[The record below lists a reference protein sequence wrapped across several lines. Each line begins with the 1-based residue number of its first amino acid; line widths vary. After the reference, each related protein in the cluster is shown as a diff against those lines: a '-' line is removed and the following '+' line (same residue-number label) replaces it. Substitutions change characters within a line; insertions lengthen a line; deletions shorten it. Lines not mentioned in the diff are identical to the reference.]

1 MQGNFEFQTKDE
13 TVHSYFNQERHNTNS
28 LVETKTK
35 KQTTKEWRIPKSRT
49 VTGILVMCL
58 NIGVD
63 PPDVVKPDPCA
74 KLECWVDPEQ
84 VSENDVL
91 DHIGTSLQRQYET
104 LEPRARYKYHMDTPL
119 SKMKEICK
127 FPRRYAKRERIL
139 FHYNGHGVPKPTKNQ
154 EIWVFNQDYTQYVP
168 LLLVELQSWV
178 KEPCTYVFDCCS
190 AGILAPCLGKNN
202 TADNYREIAFFAC
215 QENEILPTNELMPAD
230 LFTSCLTTPIKT
242 ALRWHICSKISKN
255 SFLSDLTVEI
265 LDKIP
270 GKLTDRKTL
279 LGELNWIFQ
288 SITDTIAWNVL
299 PRKLFQQLYRQDQ
312 LTASLFRNFLLA
324 ERIMH
329 SLNCN
334 PFTIPEITVTYD
346 NHLWDAWDHCVDIAL
361 IQLTEIIENPKLK
374 YRSISFFSNQLTAFD
389 VWLSSSRNINK
400 NLMQKMMIQS
410 TMTFGTNNKSNNIDN
425 NNNSN
430 SNNSNSN
437 NNNNNNNNNNY
448 SKSNNHSYNKS
459 ENENEY
465 SFSQESNE
473 FNNEQKSYTKKMKQ
487 KKKKIISL
495 KDNEK
500 KKISSLN
507 NISIKKT
514 NSSNKDLLIN
524 DNSSASS
531 TSSNSSFSSM
541 NWSNFEIEEMLKK
554 TDLDS
559 LSRGPEQL
567 PVLIQVLLSPLHR
580 KRSLNLLARFI
591 DLGEAAIQTALTVG
605 IFPYMLRLLKIPS
618 QDFQTIL
625 SFIWAK
631 ILVWDPNCKY
641 QLVRD
646 NSFYY
651 FIQILR
657 SSNPSTS
664 TSNTNKNKNSNK
676 NFNTTSN
683 SNFNSSSSSSSSGS
697 SSGSSSST
705 SSDSFQLYLAT
716 LILSMIQDSHLIGKQ
731 ICQINGIYE
740 LLIKNL
746 KSEDYKVRQW
756 SCLCLAK
763 FWQDFNPSKIE
774 AIEKN
779 SHEKLFVLLNDNN
792 PIVRACAVY
801 ALNTFLGG
809 VNIKQ
814 VNDKYNLIKYD
825 LESKNENKNENENE
839 QEIQNKLKNV
849 INGNENGNEKN
860 ENGNEKNG
868 KENENEKNE
877 NENENEN
884 EKKKEKQMKN
894 ENEKKKTNG
903 ENELKLKQQK
913 QKFEI
918 EMKIA
923 LTLAG
928 LTHDGSSL
936 VRNELLVIF
945 SKLIDLYQPN
955 VKEIALLHI
964 ENAKIDQEQS
974 MYSLSY
980 YKTIFFYIWTKL
992 NKFCFDPYPMIAKKA
1007 QKLIEQLYFNWGI
1020 ELNELNFYSK
1030 ELYTFSNII
1039 KFNNSNSNSNSNINI
1054 NSNSNSNMEGLEIF
1068 DEFSSEDNL
1077 SKSLNEKN
1085 IELPQNIN
1093 RKIFKKKKSSS
1104 SSISK
1109 SFTKNRTNSNLLLK
1123 KIGSP
1128 KNKIK
1133 TKERGRERGKVKEKR
1148 RGKGKRANKGNNKG
1162 KSTGKVKGK
1171 VKGKGKGK
1179 SKGKGKGTIKRKD
1192 KNVVSRIEK
1201 KLSKTQIQ
1209 QLQYKSLNSILFNWC
1224 SDNFLKPMIS
1234 STSIH
1239 ETQKLKNYY
1248 YHRKLIDRTK
1258 FSLAQYLSTQDC
1270 YKRQIDVP
1278 TGVLDNQTN
1287 NVDSIVF
1294 HPFEPIIITSDRQ
1307 HNINVWNWEHENGK
1321 IIKKFRNITSNDEH
1335 NIYSKLTFLTL
1346 ANEEGDAS
1354 IITGSNN
1361 GIIRVWR
1368 NFLSKDQ
1375 EPRLVTAW
1383 KAISNE
1389 SSNNNSS
1396 SGSYSYSYSYNS
1408 GGGNSSSH
1416 SSHSII
1422 SNSLRRQRNFHLP
1435 MDWNQISGHI
1445 VVCSR
1450 NSRLIR
1456 IWDVER
1462 KKIVLTIP
1470 LKHEGRITS
1479 IKTDPLGDRTLYAG
1493 SDDGSLLI
1501 YDIRLDSKLK
1511 PAKVLKEHKD
1521 TVISVLKQKGGYHQL
1536 VSGSRDGKIKLWDT
1550 RSSNSVLTIASP
1562 KPEMS
1567 ALALHDHGP
1576 FIATGSKHQY
1586 FCTFNLNGKKLS
1598 SISYYNTFMG
1608 QRLGPISALQFHPYR
1623 VVLAAGAESLI
1634 SIFKQRENL

>member
-1 MQGNFEFQTKDE
+1 MQVNFEFQTKDE
-13 TVHSYFNQERHNTNS
+13 TVQSYFNQERHNTNS

-35 KQTTKEWRIPKSRT
+35 KPTTKEWRISKSRT

-63 PPDVVKPDPCA
+63 PPDVIKPDPCA
-74 KLECWVDPEQ
+74 KLECWIDPEQ
-84 VSENDVL
+84 VPENDVL

-104 LEPRARYKYHMDTPL
+104 LEPRSRYKYHMDTPL

-168 LLLVELQSWV
+168 LLFVELQSWV
-178 KEPCTYVFDCCS
+178 KDPCTYVFDCSS

-202 TADNYREIAFFAC
+202 TADFYREIAFFAC

-279 LGELNWIFQ
+279 LGELNWVFQ

-410 TMTFGTNNKSNNIDN
+410 AMAFGTNNKSNNGDN

-437 NNNNNNNNNNY
+437 NNTTNNNY
-448 SKSNNHSYNKS
+448 SKSNNSYNKS

-465 SFSQESNE
+465 TFSQESNE
-473 FNNEQKSYTKKMKQ
+473 FNNEQKNSKRKMKQ
-487 KKKKIISL
+487 KKKKKISL

-618 QDFQTIL
+618 QDFHTIL

-664 TSNTNKNKNSNK
+664 NSNKNSNK
-676 NFNTTSN
+676 NFNITSN
-683 SNFNSSSSSSSSGS
+683 SNFNSSSSGS
-697 SSGSSSST
+697 SSALSSSST

-740 LLIKNL
+740 LLITNL

-763 FWQDFNPSKIE
+763 FWQDFNLSKIE

-779 SHEKLFVLLNDNN
+779 SHEKLFALLNDNN

-809 VNIKQ
+809 VNIEK
-814 VNDKYNLIKYD
+814 VNDKYNIIKYD
-825 LESKNENKNENENE
+825 LESKN
-839 QEIQNKLKNV
+839 
-849 INGNENGNEKN
+849 
-860 ENGNEKNG
+860 
-868 KENENEKNE
+868 KNE

-884 EKKKEKQMKN
+884 KNEEESKNKLKNEINGNKNEIKENGN
-894 ENEKKKTNG
+894 ENEKENEKQKEKEKEKEKKKQMGNEKEKKKSNG

-1039 KFNNSNSNSNSNINI
+1039 KFNNSNSNSNSNT
-1054 NSNSNSNMEGLEIF
+1054 NMEDLEIF

-1077 SKSLNEKN
+1077 SKSLNERN
-1085 IELPQNIN
+1085 IELHQNIN
-1093 RKIFKKKKSSS
+1093 KKFFKKKKSSS

-1109 SFTKNRTNSNLLLK
+1109 SLNKNRTNSNLLLK

-1128 KNKIK
+1128 KNKKKITLKNKKEIILKNKKEIK
-1133 TKERGRERGKVKEKR
+1133 DREREREREREKGKERRKGKR
-1148 RGKGKRANKGNNKG
+1148 KRANKGNNKG
-1162 KSTGKVKGK
+1162 KGKEKAK
-1171 VKGKGKGK
+1171 
-1179 SKGKGKGTIKRKD
+1179 IKRKD
-1192 KNVVSRIEK
+1192 KNIKSRMEK

-1209 QLQYKSLNSILFNWC
+1209 QLQYKSLNSILFSWC

-1368 NFLSKDQ
+1368 NFLNKDQ

-1383 KAISNE
+1383 EAISNE
-1389 SSNNNSS
+1389 SNNNNSS
-1396 SGSYSYSYSYNS
+1396 NSNYSYSYNNDS
-1408 GGGNSSSH
+1408 INGGGNSSSGH
-1416 SSHSII
+1416 SSI